1 MLPLENLLRYG
12 VMALWVKRMPA
23 PLRYSVMAFNRRWS
37 ITPWGGDTAGPSPRS
52 SGLRGDVR
60 ATPALCE
67 VGVRLMK
74 VLREKV
80 HCRSSISIHIDCNQP
95 LVGGR
100 CVHSTALPPRRQID
114 YLFVHGEGSKKG
126 QAADEL
132 PARGGPVTYPMERD
146 PPSRVD

>member
-1 MLPLENLLRYG
+1 MELWMAVEEVVAISARLAPGFAAGFMLPLENLLRYG

-74 VLREKV
+74 
-80 HCRSSISIHIDCNQP
+80 
-95 LVGGR
+95 
-100 CVHSTALPPRRQID
+100 
-114 YLFVHGEGSKKG
+114 
-126 QAADEL
+126 
-132 PARGGPVTYPMERD
+132 
-146 PPSRVD
+146 